1 MQPLGDSRSSP
12 SCIVLPSSITQPC
25 GSVIKGEQS
34 AGGPSLGFASH
45 HIQLSP
51 TEQLQIMPS
60 SFSVSP
66 SLMILPDGVLQFSPV
81 DDDDGDG
88 VGGGDDDGILRL
100 HLTAISWSF

>member
-25 GSVIKGEQS
+25 GTVVKGEQS
-34 AGGPSLGFASH
+34 AGGPSPGFTSH
-45 HIQLSP
+45 HMPSA

-60 SFSVSP
+60 SVSVSP

-88 VGGGDDDGILRL
+88 VGGGDDDVILRL
-100 HLTAISWSF
+100 RRTSISWSF